1 MLAPTATESAAGTR
15 YRPIAGRGPLVWAV
29 LDAVVLARRSL
40 LQTFRVPE
48 LMVFV
53 TIQPVMFVLL
63 FRYVF
68 GGAIHVPGGQYVNY
82 LMPGIFVQTV
92 AFGGVTTGIGLAED
106 MHRGLIDRFR
116 SLPMSSSA
124 VLTGRT
130 IADLGRNLF
139 TVAIMLAVGFAVGFR
154 PGGTI
159 FEFLLGIAV
168 LMGFQLRLLL
178 GFGADRADRAERRG
192 GTVGRVHLALPP
204 DLRLQRFCS
213 GRHHAELAPGVRHPQ
228 PGVGGRRCAAWTLPC
243 QPGADRRR
251 HALGAD
257 PVDRLDSR
265 DPAGLRAGLGDPL
278 PAIPPRAER
287 GEKGDDRSGG
297 LRLPDLRG
305 PAREKRHTAVSVRD
319 L

>member
-168 LMGFQLRLLL
+168 LMGFSFAFSWVSALIGLTVRSVEAAQSA
-178 GFGADRADRAERRG
+178 GFIWLFPLTFASSAF
-192 GTVGRVHLALPP
+192 V
-204 DLRLQRFCS
+204 
-213 GRHHAELAPGVRHPQ
+213 
-228 PGVGGRRCAAWTLPC
+228 
-243 QPGADRRR
+243 
-251 HALGAD
+251 
-257 PVDRLDSR
+257 PVATMPSW
-265 DPAGLRAGLGDPL
+265 
-278 PAIPPRAER
+278 
-287 GEKGDDRSGG
+287 
-297 LRLPDLRG
+297 LRG
-305 PAREKRHTAVSVRD
+305 FATHNPVSVVADALRGLFHVNPALTAGDTRWALIQSTAWILAILLVFVPVSVIRYRHTTAR
-319 L
+319 